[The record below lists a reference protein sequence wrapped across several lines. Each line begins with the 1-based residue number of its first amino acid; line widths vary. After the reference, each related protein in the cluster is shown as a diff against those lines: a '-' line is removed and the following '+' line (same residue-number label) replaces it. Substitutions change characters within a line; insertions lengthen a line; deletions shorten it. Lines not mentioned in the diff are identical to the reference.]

1 MRSTA
6 TSYDVIVI
14 GLGPAGARAAA
25 AASRR
30 GCRVLA
36 IDRKARAGE
45 PVQCAEL
52 VPALIGQDGARFAAQ
67 LTQSVL
73 RMTTTVEGEAADE
86 TVPFPGHMID
96 RAAFDRAQV
105 EAARI
110 AGAHCCLAL
119 SAKNIH
125 PRGVQLGDGRVV
137 SAKVIIGADGPHSLV
152 GRAVG
157 RRNAVLVYAR
167 QLSVPLTAP
176 SDATAIF
183 LSRNIA
189 GGYGWMFPKGAVAH
203 LGIGV
208 NVDARAQLKPLL
220 AALHLRLLGAGRV
233 GAEILARTGGA
244 IPVGGRVRPFV
255 EGDNQLT
262 LLAGD
267 AAGLTNPVTG
277 AGIHAA
283 LVSGDLAGNAAA
295 DWLAGKRDAGLD
307 YDEELEDIFG
317 ASIARAKT
325 RRQHL
330 LQRAAAHQTGPEDL
344 RRAWIAYPQ
353 YWAAAPD
360 QQDHIRR
367 LQQ

>member
-6 TSYDVIVI
+6 TSCDVIVI

-36 IDRKARAGE
+36 IDRRCTAGE

-52 VPALIGQDGARFAAQ
+52 VPALIGQDGAQFAAQ

-73 RMTTTVEGEAADE
+73 RMTTTVECEAVDE
-86 TVPFPGHMID
+86 TLPFPGHMIN

-105 EAARI
+105 EAARV

-119 SAKNIH
+119 AAKKVH
-125 PRGVQLGDGRVV
+125 QRSVQLGDGRVV
-137 SAKVIIGADGPHSLV
+137 NAKVIIGADGPHSLV
-152 GRAVG
+152 GRTVG
-157 RRNAVLVYAR
+157 RRNAALVYAR
-167 QLSVPLTAP
+167 QLTVPLTAP
-176 SDATAIF
+176 SDSTDIF
-183 LSRNIA
+183 LSRDIA

-220 AALHLRLLGAGRV
+220 AALHQRLLGEGRV

-255 EGDNQLT
+255 EGDKRLT

-295 DWLAGKRDAGLD
+295 DWLSGKRDAGLD

-317 ASIARAKT
+317 ASIARAQT

-330 LQRAAAHQTGPEDL
+330 LQRAAAHETGPDDL

-353 YWAAAPD
+353 YWATGANQRA
-360 QQDHIRR
+360 HRR
-367 LQQ
+367 GL